1 MRERGRERKEES
13 PIFSRKSDPIVGR
26 LIIEILSVQIN
37 SFTFFSTIKFR
48 TNSNHFPFV
57 VPSERVPSFPMRQF
71 QAILQL
77 RRSIVEATET
87 VCTGR
92 ERCLLRNKCKK
103 WYQRYLKP
111 EILIWN
117 FDSTISWRKLIKLN
131 SSVDENPK
139 NWRKIWESQALPIQL
154 KTIE

>member
-1 MRERGRERKEES
+1 MASRIPNKVYFTMRERGRERKEES

-57 VPSERVPSFPMRQF
+57 VPSERVLSFPMRQF

-92 ERCLLRNKCKK
+92 ERLFVTEQVQKVVPKIFK
-103 WYQRYLKP
+103 TG
-111 EILIWN
+111 N
-117 FDSTISWRKLIKLN
+117 FDLKLRL
-131 SSVDENPK
+131 DD
-139 NWRKIWESQALPIQL
+139 
-154 KTIE
+154 